1 MWFFNVPARILKM
14 IEDKLF
20 ERIDFT
26 ETPFIIDEYEN
37 CRFVGCNLFQANL
50 SNVVFRECSFEE
62 CDVSMANLNNTTLND
77 VKFKGCKLVGL
88 QFENCKTF
96 LFSVSFENCVL
107 KLAVF
112 YQTKLKKTLFRNCN
126 LQEVDFTE
134 ADLTESVLDN
144 CDLMRAT
151 FNYTML
157 EKADLRTSY
166 LYSIDPVIN
175 RLKKARFS
183 RQHIDGL
190 LDRFDI
196 KIE

>member
-1 MWFFNVPARILKM
+1 MWFFNAPARIPKM

-96 LFSVSFENCVL
+96 LFSVSCEHCVL

-151 FNYTML
+151 FNYTIL